1 MDIAPAAHRFDQTT
15 LGRLGFGASTLGNL
29 YRPMSDAAAAATVH
43 AALDAGITYFDV
55 APHYGFGLAEKRLGA
70 ALAEADQIGRA
81 PVGTPVTNAHRVCRL
96 LLENKKTTK

>member
-43 AALDAGITYFDV
+43 AALDAGLTYFDV
-55 APHYGFGLAEKRLGA
+55 APHYGFGLAEQRPGA
-70 ALAEADQIGRA
+70 ARPAADPQEKTTVSTQIGHARSREK
-81 PVGTPVTNAHRVCRL
+81 VGQKV
-96 LLENKKTTK
+96 